1 MLKKVY
7 ETILFFFPQSYSTSR
22 RPEDTKTTTNVSRIV
37 DGVDKTEN
45 TLPTQ
50 GISSAFNF
58 LAASWPNNRYEE
70 SIKFTLHSSNV

>member
-1 MLKKVY
+1 MKPVY
-7 ETILFFFPQSYSTSR
+7 FFFPKLIAPAR